1 VVALFGAF
9 SQGRESGRAGTG
21 ACPYKIR
28 DLCAHLTQRLNV
40 SINSEPSPFGDGSFL
55 QENWLTLFLGGN
67 LFSLCMFAGHGNPVG
82 MKIYPIVALS
92 TRRKIFRPAVSHVR
106 QCRSRQPRSMRLS
119 LVGGMGSILLSGA
132 ACWIVRAK
140 DFSPLRPARTSGETT
155 AWGVAASKMSTFCEP
170 SRKIA
175 GFA

>member
-21 ACPYKIR
+21 ACPYKLR

-92 TRRKIFRPAVSHVR
+92 TRRKI
-106 QCRSRQPRSMRLS
+106 MRLS

-140 DFSPLRPARTSGETT
+140 DFSPLRPVRTSGETT
-155 AWGVAASKMSTFCEP
+155 AWGVSASKMSTYCEP
-170 SRKIA
+170 SQKSKIKKCVPA
-175 GFA
+175 ATAH